1 MKEFLEKTVSSEEM
15 VIKHLTI
22 LDCAISDESMSLI
35 LEGIISQ
42 GKQLATFVFSNSDM
56 GSHTFE
62 LLIKLLPYL
71 NEIHI
76 SNLKTNETTKSQM
89 KSLFSEFKFTNNS
102 LMKIKFSH
110 INLADDEI
118 VEFICQIIQDACK
131 FITYLELSNCSFSP
145 KHMA

>member
-1 MKEFLEKTVSSEEM
+1 M

-102 LMKIKFSH
+102 VMKIKFSH

-118 VEFICQIIQDACK
+118 VE
-131 FITYLELSNCSFSP
+131 
-145 KHMA
+145 

>member
-1 MKEFLEKTVSSEEM
+1 M

-42 GKQLATFVFSNSDM
+42 GKQLATFVFSNSDI

-76 SNLKTNETTKSQM
+76 SNLKTAAVVRTGGHRLLPGGQIAILSST
-89 KSLFSEFKFTNNS
+89 LSEID
-102 LMKIKFSH
+102 L
-110 INLADDEI
+110 IN
-118 VEFICQIIQDACK
+118 
-131 FITYLELSNCSFSP
+131 
-145 KHMA
+145 